1 MIEYIIS
8 YAIKAIIIY
17 LYYTWAFTMT
27 SNVIALI
34 LQLIAIWWLIDNV
47 LTPMF
52 NSEERNAFFDKVFS
66 VDILNI
72 CISIYY
78 FIAGVLFYIFYDYWK
93 DLDSGWKKVGS
104 LGVFMILYNRLYFAI
119 ISMADKTMAEG
130 FCACSL

>member
-78 FIAGVLFYIFYDYWK
+78 FIAGVLFYMFYDYWK